1 MGSRRTLF
9 LAVLLVASPLLA
21 VPSAQERSAPA
32 GPMIVRSVQVREVQV
47 RDVRV
52 NQPATSRHE
61 EQRPTFGVERPTF
74 GVERPTELA
83 LISRP
88 VPRPQSASAPRQ
100 RNRHVR
106 GTHLHYSFKP
116 RFNTGFG
123 VVVGYPVI
131 YPYAYPYI
139 DPFSPSS
146 VVSYTPA
153 APPRNT
159 YSNVATS
166 SSSET
171 VTAEPPVAAAI
182 ECEGSAACGAVSF
195 EITPASAQVWVDGV
209 FAGAVEDFSA
219 ASTPLLLAPG
229 DHYIEVRL
237 AGYRTASLDV
247 TIVAGEVT
255 PYQGMLER
263 LRLRRP

>member
-1 MGSRRTLF
+1 MGSRSSPVLT
-9 LAVLLVASPLLA
+9 ALLVAGPLL
-21 VPSAQERSAPA
+21 SATWAQSVT
-32 GPMIVRSVQVREVQV
+32 VRPVQVRPVQVREV
-47 RDVRV
+47 RV
-52 NQPATSRHE
+52 NEPPSDHRK
-61 EQRPTFGVERPTF
+61 EQRPSF

-88 VPRPQSASAPRQ
+88 VPRPQPSASAPRH

-106 GTHLHYSFKP
+106 GTHPHYSFKP

-146 VVSYTPA
+146 VASYTPA

-171 VTAEPPVAAAI
+171 VTAAPPVAAAI
-182 ECEGSAACGAVSF
+182 ECEGSACGGVSF

-209 FAGAVEDFSA
+209 FAGALEDFSA
-219 ASTPLLLAPG
+219 ASAPLLLAPG